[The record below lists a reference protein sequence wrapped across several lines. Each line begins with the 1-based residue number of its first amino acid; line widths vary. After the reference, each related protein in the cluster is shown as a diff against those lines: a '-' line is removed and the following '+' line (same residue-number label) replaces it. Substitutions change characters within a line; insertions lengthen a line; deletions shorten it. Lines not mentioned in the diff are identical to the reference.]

1 MSVVNKII
9 IAIDGFA
16 GCGKSTT
23 AKLVAQ
29 QLNYMYIDTGAM
41 YRAVALYFLRN
52 QIDFSAESPEMKDAL
67 DNIYIDLVRQDNNH
81 FPITYLNGK
90 HVEEDIRS
98 PEISAIVS
106 PVSVHRMVR
115 KEMVAQQQRMGQD
128 KSIVMDGR
136 DIGTV
141 VFPRAELKVFMKA
154 DVEVRA
160 ARRLQELQARGIEI
174 NHKEIRHNLEERDHI
189 DSTRKVGPLKQ
200 AGDAIVIDTT
210 TMSVEEQVEK
220 VCSLAKALIYGK
232 KLKS

>member
-1 MSVVNKII
+1 MPFVNKII

-52 QIDFSAESPEMKDAL
+52 NIDFSAESPAMKDAL
-67 DNIYIDLVRQDNNH
+67 DNIYIDLVRQDDSH

-90 HVEEDIRS
+90 NVEEEIRS

-115 KEMVAQQQRMGQD
+115 KEMVAQQQRMGED

-141 VFPRAELKVFMKA
+141 VFPRAELKLFMTA
-154 DVEVRA
+154 DIEIRA
-160 ARRLQELQARGIEI
+160 ARRLQELKAKGIEI
-174 NHKEIRHNLEERDHI
+174 DHAEILRNLEERDHI

-200 AGDAIVIDTT
+200 ADDAIVIDTT
-210 TMSVEEQVEK
+210 TMSVAEQVEK